1 MGQNQPL
8 ELSEEERNGKVMRS
22 RPNYDSRNQMAF
34 DVLAE
39 FGVAASHAIT
49 DIMGEKQAEALVRTE
64 MQNGSLASTLNI
76 KNRMGLEGQGL
87 IFAAFASNWFNIIW
101 KDLKVEITSIGFRWI
116 NKSCPLSRA
125 TSALCCQHDIIPK
138 VITDIFAPGAITSN
152 PKRIS
157 KGDDTC
163 LILFMMEG
171 VTPNQLMSAACICES
186 LPPPLDLEEMA
197 LWNHSYLGAFWAIL
211 MKSMVNEIGS
221 EMPMN
226 ALRPKFNEIG
236 EEFADKFKEEYQV
249 SIDNLDSVSNGLFS
263 FHSSFLK
270 KGKLERNSDGFTI
283 ITQECPYSGEPS
295 EMCQL
300 FQCFYDG
307 LLEAINPEF
316 VMKCSTMMS
325 KGDKTCH
332 WTIRKKGEVAKEK
345 TKEVAALDDPIKRL
359 TNKFIDGEI
368 TEEEFD
374 KKMAH
379 LRKHGLVK

>member
-1 MGQNQPL
+1 M
-8 ELSEEERNGKVMRS
+8 ELSEEEKTS
-22 RPNYDSRNQMAF
+22 IAIWKRPNYDSRNQLAF

-64 MQNGSLASTLNI
+64 WQNGSLASTLNI
-76 KNRMGLEGQGL
+76 KNRMGLEGHNQIL
-87 IFAAFASNWFNIIW
+87 AAFASNWFNIIW
-101 KDLKVEITSIGFRWI
+101 EDLKVEITSFGFRWI
-116 NKSCPLSRA
+116 NRSCPLSRA
-125 TSALCCQHDIIPK
+125 TSALCCQHDIIPN
-138 VITDIFAPGAITSN
+138 VIADIFAPGSITLN

-163 LILFMMEG
+163 LIIFMKEG
-171 VTPNQLMSAACICES
+171 ANPNQVMSAPCLCEP
-186 LPPPLDLEEMA
+186 LPPPLDLEEMI

-211 MKSMVNEIGS
+211 MKSMVNEIGP

-226 ALRPKFNEIG
+226 ALEPKFNDIG
-236 EEFADKFKEEYQV
+236 KEFANRFKEEYQV
-249 SIDNLDSVSNGLFS
+249 DIQNLSSVADGLIL

-270 KGKLERNSDGFTI
+270 KGRLERTSEGFSIVTE
-283 ITQECPYSGEPS
+283 ECPYSGEPP

-307 LLEAINPEF
+307 LLEEINPEF
-316 VMKCSTMMS
+316 VMRCSAKMS

-332 WTIRKKGEVAKEK
+332 WMIRKKGELAKERA
-345 TKEVAALDDPIKRL
+345 KEEATLDDPVKRL

-368 TEEEFD
+368 TEEEFR
-374 KKMAH
+374 KKLAV
-379 LRKHGLVK
+379 LKELKL